1 MINIAILLWKKVN
14 FLTVHDSGGGGR
26 GYIWGGKG
34 GVDNMCF
41 PTLMTI
47 NILHTKQG

>member
-1 MINIAILLWKKVN
+1 MINITILLWKKVN
-14 FLTVHDSGGGGR
+14 FLTVHDSGGGAR
-26 GYIWGGKG
+26 